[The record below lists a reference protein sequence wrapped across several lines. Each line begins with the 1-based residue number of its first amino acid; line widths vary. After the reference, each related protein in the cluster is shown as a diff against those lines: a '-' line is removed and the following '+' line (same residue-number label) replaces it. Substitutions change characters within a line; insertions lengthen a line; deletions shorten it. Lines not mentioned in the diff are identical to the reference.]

1 MASISKV
8 LGLMVSHVMPSL
20 FGARDQTQSFLG
32 KQSTSRTAYI
42 TASASSAIFF
52 FQKALCSQS
61 LPQIHYLTNPDLELL
76 ILLLFY
82 LPRAGIAGAPPCL
95 VQLCGLN

>member
-1 MASISKV
+1 
-8 LGLMVSHVMPSL
+8 MPSL
-20 FGARDQTQSFLG
+20 FGARDQTHSFLG

-82 LPRAGIAGAPPCL
+82 LPCAGIAGVHPHA
-95 VQLCGLN
+95 